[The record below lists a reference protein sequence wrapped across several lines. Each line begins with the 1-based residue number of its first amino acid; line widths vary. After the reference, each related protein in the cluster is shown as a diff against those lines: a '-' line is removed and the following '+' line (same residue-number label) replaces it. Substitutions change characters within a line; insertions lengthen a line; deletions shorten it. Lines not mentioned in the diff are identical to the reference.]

1 LVDEITR
8 LLLVSISKKAFLKYN
23 LAENLP
29 DIEADPTQVRQ
40 VIMNLITNASEAIGD
55 ESGVITLTTGTMQL
69 DPRYPTVVFADEHE
83 AEDSYVYLEVSDT
96 GVGMDS
102 GTQKKVF
109 EPFFSTKETGRGL
122 GLSAVLGIVRG
133 HKGAI
138 KITSESGQ
146 GTTIRVLF
154 PSLQST
160 TSALGEESPPAEPW
174 SGKGLILVVDDEE
187 DVRDV
192 AREMLERLGLTV
204 LTAEDGKE
212 AVQIYRE
219 NAEDI
224 SVVLL
229 DLTMP
234 KMDGAEAFEQLRR
247 FDSEVTVVL
256 MSGYNEQNVTNRFS
270 DKGPAAFIHKP
281 FRPLEL
287 IGELRKLLPPEDDHM

>member
-1 LVDEITR
+1 
-8 LLLVSISKKAFLKYN
+8 
-23 LAENLP
+23 
-29 DIEADPTQVRQ
+29 
-40 VIMNLITNASEAIGD
+40 MNLITNASEAIGD

-69 DPRYPTVVFADEHE
+69 DPQYPTVVFADEHE
-83 AEDSYVYLEVSDT
+83 AEGSYVYLEVSDT
-96 GVGMDS
+96 GAGMVL

-109 EPFFSTKETGRGL
+109 EPFFSTKETGWGL

-138 KITSESGQ
+138 KISSEPGQ
-146 GTTIRVLF
+146 GTTVRVFF
-154 PSLQST
+154 PSMQST
-160 TSALGEESPPAEPW
+160 TSDQDQESPPAEPW

-204 LTAEDGKE
+204 LTAKDGRE
-212 AVQIYRE
+212 GVQIFRE

-234 KMDGAEAFEQLRR
+234 QMDGVEAFEQLRQL
-247 FDSEVTVVL
+247 DSEVKVVL

-270 DKGPAAFIHKP
+270 GKGPEGFIQKP

-287 IGELRKLLPPEDDHM
+287 VGELRKLLPPEDGDYM